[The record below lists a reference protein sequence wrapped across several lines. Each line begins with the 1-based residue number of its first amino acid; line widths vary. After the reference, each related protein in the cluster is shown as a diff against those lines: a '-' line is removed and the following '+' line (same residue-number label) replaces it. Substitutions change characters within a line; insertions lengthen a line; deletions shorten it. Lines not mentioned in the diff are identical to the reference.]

1 MYREIRTALKT
12 GEKMKFCV
20 IGLGRFGYQLA
31 LSLAEQGVEVLAVDK
46 DEKIVQKIRDK
57 VTQAICLKV
66 TDEESLRSIGIE
78 EMDTVIVAMGE
89 DFEQS
94 VLITALLKKRLNV
107 PHVIARST
115 QAIHDDILTL
125 VGADNVVLPER
136 FLGKRLAINL
146 SLPFVELIH
155 ITDTFS
161 LTQMK
166 APKDFIGKTLEEL
179 NLRKTRHVACVAVK
193 KGDDIVLVDLDYTI
207 MENDEL
213 LLAGENRHL
222 ASLAHV

>member
-1 MYREIRTALKT
+1 
-12 GEKMKFCV
+12 MKFCV

>member
-1 MYREIRTALKT
+1 
-12 GEKMKFCV
+12 MKFCV

-31 LSLAEQGVEVLAVDK
+31 LSLAEQGVEVLAVDQ
-46 DEKIVQKIRDK
+46 DEAIVQTIKDK

-78 EMDTVIVAMGE
+78 EMDTAIVAMGE
-89 DFEQS
+89 NFEQS
-94 VLITALLKKRLNV
+94 VLITALLKKHLNI

-115 QAIHDDILTL
+115 NAIHDDILKL

-146 SLPFVELIH
+146 SLPFVELTH
-155 ITDTFS
+155 ITDSFS

-166 APKDFIGKTLEEL
+166 APQEFVGKTIAEL
-179 NLRKTRHVACVAVK
+179 NLRKTRHVACIAVK
-193 KGDDIVLVDLDYTI
+193 KGEDIILVDLDYTI
-207 MENDEL
+207 MDNDEL
-213 LLAGENRHL
+213 LITGENKHL
-222 ASLAHV
+222 AALAQV